1 MAGGVQAL
9 FEALAAEP
17 EAFDLFQVLR
27 RIDAQ
32 CPDRPRLGESA
43 HPAQD
48 AVRIGQQPAMAFA
61 PRAIAALELA
71 EPDGPARLLS
81 YGFGMFGPN
90 GPLPMHLTEY
100 AFSRMH
106 HAGDPTLARF
116 ADMFHHR
123 MASLFFRAWAE
134 SEPTVSHDRP
144 GEDRFATQLGALAGF
159 GMASLRGRDG
169 MPDLA
174 KLHFTGRLAAH
185 ARNAEGLEAILGD
198 FFSAPV
204 RIREFAPQWIRLPQ
218 EALCQLGRNPEN
230 GRLGSTAMAGV
241 RLKVHHHRFR
251 VVAGPLSLAAYE
263 RLLPGAPGL
272 FLLGQISRN
281 YLGDELAWEA
291 NLVLHRDEVPPLQL
305 GRAGR
310 LGWTGWLGRRRAP
323 GHADDLVTT
332 PPETPPHAGNARA
345 NTSWSTP

>member
-1 MAGGVQAL
+1 MAEGFRAL
-9 FEALAAEP
+9 LEALAAEP

-27 RIDAQ
+27 RVDAQ
-32 CPDRPRLGESA
+32 CQDRPRLGESA

-48 AVRIGQQPAMAFA
+48 AIRIGQQPALAVP
-61 PRAIAALELA
+61 PRAIAALELG
-71 EPDGPARLLS
+71 EQDGPARLLTF
-81 YGFGMFGPN
+81 GFGMFGPN
-90 GPLPMHLTEY
+90 GPLPTHLTEY

-106 HAGDPTLARF
+106 HAGDRTLARF
-116 ADMFHHR
+116 ADIFHHR

-144 GEDRFATQLGALAGF
+144 GEDRFAAQLGALAGF
-159 GMASLRGRDG
+159 GMGSLRERDA

-174 KLHFTGRLAAH
+174 KLHFTGRFATH
-185 ARNAEGLEAILGD
+185 ARNAEGLEAVLGD
-198 FFSAPV
+198 FFAAPV
-204 RIREFAPQWIRLPQ
+204 RIREFAPQWVRLPR

-230 GRLGSTAMAGV
+230 GQLGSTAMVGA

-251 VVAGPLSLAAYE
+251 VIVGPLGLAAYE

-272 FLLGQISRN
+272 ALLGQIIRN

-291 NLVLHRDEVPPLQL
+291 NLVLHRDEVPALRL

-323 GHADDLVTT
+323 GHADDLMAT
-332 PPETPPHAGNARA
+332 PADAPAGAANAQ
-345 NTSWSTP
+345 NTASWSSP

>member
-1 MAGGVQAL
+1 MADSLRAVL
-9 FEALAAEP
+9 EALAAEP
-17 EAFDLFQVLR
+17 EGSDLFQALR

-43 HPAQD
+43 RPARD
-48 AVRIGQQPAMAFA
+48 VIRIGQQPTLAFA

-71 EPDGPARLLS
+71 EPDGPARLLT

-90 GPLPMHLTEY
+90 GPLPTHLTEY
-100 AFSRMH
+100 VFSRMH
-106 HAGDPTLARF
+106 HAGDHTLARF
-116 ADMFHHR
+116 ADIFHHR

-159 GMASLRGRDG
+159 GMPSLRGRDA
-169 MPDLA
+169 MPDLV
-174 KLHFTGRLAAH
+174 KLHFTGRLASH

-204 RIREFAPQWIRLPQ
+204 RLREFAPQWVQLPR
-218 EALCQLGRNPEN
+218 EALCQLGRNPQN
-230 GRLGSTAMAGV
+230 GRLGSTAMVGA

-251 VVAGPLSLAAYE
+251 VIAGPLSLSAYE

-272 FLLGQISRN
+272 SLLGRIIRN
-281 YLGDELAWEA
+281 YLGDELAWEV
-291 NLVLHRDEVPPLQL
+291 NLVLHRDEVPQL
-305 GRAGR
+305 RLGQAGR
-310 LGWTGWLGRRRAP
+310 LGWTGWLGRRRSP
-323 GHADDLVTT
+323 GHADDLTT
-332 PPETPPHAGNARA
+332 MPADAPSRAANAQA
-345 NTSWSTP
+345 ATSWSSP

>member
-1 MAGGVQAL
+1 MTGNLHAL

-32 CPDRPRLGESA
+32 GPERPRLGESA
-43 HPAQD
+43 RPAED
-48 AVRIGQQPAMAFA
+48 AVRIGQQPVLAFA

-71 EPDGPARLLS
+71 EPDGPARLLA

-100 AFSRMH
+100 AFSRSH
-106 HAGDPTLARF
+106 HAGDQTLARF
-116 ADMFHHR
+116 ADIFHHR

-134 SEPTVSHDRP
+134 GEPTVSHDRP
-144 GEDRFATQLGALAGF
+144 GEDRFGAQLGALGGL
-159 GMASLRGRDG
+159 GMASLRGRDA

-198 FFSAPV
+198 VFSAPV
-204 RIREFAPQWIRLPQ
+204 RLQEFSPQWVRLP
-218 EALCQLGRNPEN
+218 EDALCQLGRRPEN
-230 GRLGSTAMAGV
+230 GRLGSTAMVGR
-241 RLKVHHHRFR
+241 RLQVHHHRFR
-251 VVAGPLSLAAYE
+251 VVVGPLNLADYE
-263 RLLPGAPGL
+263 RLLPGTPGL
-272 FLLGQISRN
+272 FLLEQIIRN

-291 NLVLHRDEVPPLQL
+291 NLVLHRDEVPPLRL
-305 GRAGR
+305 GRAGQ
-310 LGWTGWLGRRRAP
+310 LGWTGWLGRRRSP
-323 GHADDLVTT
+323 RHADDLMAT
-332 PPETPPHAGNARA
+332 PPEATAPPVDARA
-345 NTSWSTP
+345 TTSWSSP